1 MAIFIPSC
9 DAILRLWGTHAQW
22 PMKVYFSKYK
32 RHPSLVQWI
41 REMVK
46 WLLFQNLSWVVNFF
60 ICLVYILHDFSVEI
74 VRCSSSFQWIILCG
88 YFKLVKC
95 PGCFITIRSML
106 KMMVT
111 SVFLYWQEDDL
122 KRRGIRNHLIL
133 CGLWYIFYTI
143 LLNIFLPVWS
153 FSDWVCC
160 RLNIENEDM
169 FHV

>member
-1 MAIFIPSC
+1 MPNWDFEANMLSDRWPTTFRSIWHPRSLSWLWRNHLWLFI
-9 DAILRLWGTHAQW
+9 
-22 PMKVYFSKYK
+22 
-32 RHPSLVQWI
+32 
-41 REMVK
+41 
-46 WLLFQNLSWVVNFF
+46 QNLLESSEFF
-60 ICLVYILHDFSVEI
+60 IRLVYILHDFCVEI
-74 VRCSSSFQWIILCG
+74 VRWGSSFQSINLCES
-88 YFKLVKC
+88 FKLVKY
-95 PGCFITIRSML
+95 PACFITIRSVL